1 MDLLPRKHHPLAKRR
16 MIMQKLINIVALLS
30 GLVSLSVVGGGAYLY
45 LNKDVLIERARKNAT
60 EAVTKA
66 VTEALP
72 GMVDAAVPELPKAT
86 GPALPS
92 LP

>member
-1 MDLLPRKHHPLAKRR
+1 
-16 MIMQKLINIVALLS
+16 MQKLINVVALLS

-72 GMVDAAVPELPKAT
+72 GMVDAAVPELPTTT
-86 GPALPS
+86 GPAIPS

>member
-1 MDLLPRKHHPLAKRR
+1 
-16 MIMQKLINIVALLS
+16 MQKLINIVALLS

-66 VTEALP
+66 VTVALP
-72 GMVDAAVPELPKAT
+72 GMVDAAVPEIPKAT